1 MKKFIILFKPRSLDD
16 RVELDIV
23 EENTNRDAMFKWL
36 EKNRNTLKH
45 FTGFINDPITDEQA
59 KFFEEDYEKFR
70 EQFYKGSPYFGY
82 N

>member
-59 KFFEEDYEKFR
+59 KLFEEDYEKFR
-70 EQFYKGSPYFGY
+70 EHFYKGSPYFGY

>member
-1 MKKFIILFKPRSLDD
+1 MIGLNQIQLRKILTEMQCLNGQK
-16 RVELDIV
+16 
-23 EENTNRDAMFKWL
+23 
-36 EKNRNTLKH
+36 KNRNTLKH

-59 KFFEEDYEKFR
+59 KLFEEDYEKFR